1 MFEKELEE
9 TFKRIFDLKKVTYD
23 DPGESQEQEG
33 LFVNVETPRF
43 IVKDGVVKARIEGQ
57 AYVFANTQKL
67 PFGFFSKAIAKANP
81 NDTRKLFFFNIEE
94 NTPRY
99 RNIVQRGFSFV
110 YFFSGQY
117 DPDLGKIESVTFTS
131 EEL

>member
-1 MFEKELEE
+1 MFEQELADK
-9 TFKRIFDLKKVTYD
+9 FKRIFDFKKVTYD
-23 DPGESQEQEG
+23 DPGESNEQEG
-33 LFVNVETPRF
+33 LFINVESPHF
-43 IVKDGVVKARIEGQ
+43 VIKDGVAKARIEGQ
-57 AYVFANTQKL
+57 AYVFANTMKL
-67 PFGFFSKAIAKANP
+67 PFGYFSKAIAKANP
-81 NDTRKLFFFNIEE
+81 ADTRKLFFFEIED

-117 DPDLGKIESVTFTS
+117 DPDLGNIESVTFTN